1 MHGHRCGSG
10 LSDLFQ
16 SPFVQ
21 QFLNGGTAEKRVQS
35 DVFAKV
41 LKKSI
46 LCTITNFYNSGEKE
60 WK

>member
-21 QFLNGGTAEKRVQS
+21 QFLNGGTAEKRIQS
-35 DVFAKV
+35 GVFAKV
-41 LKKSI
+41 LRKSI
-46 LCTITNFYNSGEKE
+46 VLHNQQF
-60 WK
+60 

>member
-35 DVFAKV
+35 GVFAKV
-41 LKKSI
+41 LRKI
-46 LCTITNFYNSGEKE
+46 NFFAQSLIFMFVYYIR
-60 WK
+60 